1 MSNHITLHVNL
12 LPFVLSQDVK
22 LFCSSV
28 IENTTFVIFFFCCW
42 PEFCVFFSAYTLKCQ
57 RCLPDISGRCTAT
70 EKTCPSPNDQCAT
83 RRISSFAGGV
93 FHGALCFNCQ
103 KKKKSFALAQFY
115 WGCSFVTGDAK
126 LSDVNLKTCV
136 QEDECSEGSVNF
148 GISRIVVTSL
158 CCTTN
163 LCNTGNAPGNS
174 LTLSVGIEVPLSFNC
189 CLVAWATKPV
199 KDFKTVLPTWQW

>member
-93 FHGALCFNCQ
+93 FHGALCFNC
-103 KKKKSFALAQFY
+103 KKKKKVLHWPSFTEVAL
-115 WGCSFVTGDAK
+115 
-126 LSDVNLKTCV
+126 
-136 QEDECSEGSVNF
+136 
-148 GISRIVVTSL
+148 SL
-158 CCTTN
+158 Q
-163 LCNTGNAPGNS
+163 
-174 LTLSVGIEVPLSFNC
+174 VMQNC
-189 CLVAWATKPV
+189 LMSTWKPV
-199 KDFKTVLPTWQW
+199 FRKMSALRAQSTLEFPGL